1 MFLSI
6 AFYHLN
12 RMKRVGIVGS
22 GKVGCSAALFLLP
35 QVDEIILYDIVPS
48 LPMGEALDLQNA
60 ADALD
65 LSTEVKGTN
74 DISLLKGLDVVIVT
88 AGFGRTADMSRM
100 DLLNKNLPI
109 IEGIAKEY
117 ATDKNGE
124 TLFIIVTNPV
134 DVLTYVFWK
143 KSGVERQRVAGL
155 SGVLDTS
162 RLKTILRIEKKIKLK
177 DTSLFVLGE
186 HGDNMIIPKE
196 KLQKKYGLSNAEL
209 ESIREQTTKA
219 AARIIGMKG
228 ATVYGP
234 GAAIA
239 RMVKAILADKGEVLP
254 ASAVLD
260 GEYGIRDVCIGV
272 PVRVGRKGFKV
283 VEEKLSD
290 EEVFMLKKAAE
301 SIVIVLEQIGY
312 RK

>member
-1 MFLSI
+1 M
-6 AFYHLN
+6 
-12 RMKRVGIVGS
+12 MKRVGIVGS

-35 QVDEIILYDIVPS
+35 EVDEIILYDIIPG
-48 LPMGEALDLQNA
+48 LPIGEALDLQNA
-60 ADALD
+60 AEALG
-65 LSTEVKGTN
+65 LNTEVKGTN
-74 DISLLKGLDVVIVT
+74 DISNLKGLDVVIVT

-117 ATDKNGE
+117 AMDRNSE

-134 DVLTYVFWK
+134 DVMTYVFWK
-143 KSGVERQRVAGL
+143 KSGVERHRVAGL

-162 RLKTILRIEKKIKLK
+162 RLKTVLATEKRIKLK
-177 DTSLFVLGE
+177 DASLFVLGE

-196 KLQKKYGLSNAEL
+196 KLKKYGLSNAEL
-209 ESIREQTTKA
+209 ENIREQTVKA
-219 AARIIGMKG
+219 AARIISMKG

-234 GAAIA
+234 GAAVA

-272 PVRVGRKGFKV
+272 PVRMGSKEFKV
-283 VEEKLSD
+283 IEEKLSD
-290 EEVFMLKKAAE
+290 EEAFMLKKAAE

>member
-1 MFLSI
+1 
-6 AFYHLN
+6 
-12 RMKRVGIVGS
+12 MKRVGIVGS

-35 QVDEIILYDIVPS
+35 EADEIILYDIIPG
-48 LPMGEALDLQNA
+48 LPIGEALDLQNA
-60 ADALD
+60 AEALD
-65 LSTEVKGTN
+65 LNVEVKGTN

-88 AGFGRTADMSRM
+88 AGFGRTASMSRM

-117 ATDKNGE
+117 SGGDSKTI
-124 TLFIIVTNPV
+124 FIMVTNPV

-155 SGVLDTS
+155 SGVLDSS
-162 RLKTILRIEKKIKLK
+162 RLKTILRIEKKIRVR
-177 DTSLFVLGE
+177 DSSLFVLGE
-186 HGDNMIIPKE
+186 HGDNMIIPSE
-196 KLQKKYGLSNAEL
+196 KIRREYGFSDVEL
-209 ESIREQTTKA
+209 EGLREQTVKA
-219 AARIIGMKG
+219 AAKIISMKG

-234 GAAIA
+234 GAAVA
-239 RMVKAILADKGEVLP
+239 RMVKAVLTDRGDIMP

-272 PVRVGRKGFKV
+272 PVKIGRNGFKV

-290 EEVFMLKKAAE
+290 EEASILKKAAE